1 MKRGITGVPMCI
13 WACMGFPGVVT
24 LPAAAAAV
32 VARLTAAAAV
42 VVPLAA
48 VELCTARV
56 PSKLRGKV
64 SRLCSGWHTR
74 TQTHKTHRSTSRGN
88 HKKKTLTYGCCCTMV
103 GIT

>member
-1 MKRGITGVPMCI
+1 
-13 WACMGFPGVVT
+13 MGFPGVVT

-64 SRLCSGWHTR
+64 SRLCSGWHT
-74 TQTHKTHRSTSRGN
+74 QKQCSWLSQIEDLEVQLMLYH
-88 HKKKTLTYGCCCTMV
+88 GCHNV
-103 GIT
+103 